1 MSPPGDVGEG
11 ASGAGAGDE
20 QVAPDDEELLR
31 ELRTAAALHDP
42 PPGQLPD
49 YLEGLLS
56 WRDVDAELAEL
67 VADSREL
74 TGAVRNGREEVL
86 LRFEASPF
94 AITFSAVPD
103 GAGKLRLFGQIEP
116 PTAGEIL
123 VVQRAVTE
131 PDGEASEL
139 QAWCDQGG
147 RFEAYPV
154 RHGRISVRF
163 TPGTGQSLQTA
174 GVVL

>member
-1 MSPPGDVGEG
+1 MSPSGDVGEG
-11 ASGAGAGDE
+11 ASGAGDE
-20 QVAPDDEELLR
+20 QVAPDDEELLK
-31 ELRTAAALHDP
+31 ELRMAAARHDP

-56 WRDVDAELAEL
+56 WRDVDAELADL

-74 TGAVRNGREEVL
+74 TGAVRDGREEIL

-103 GAGKLRLFGQIEP
+103 GAGKLRLLGQIEP
-116 PTAGEIL
+116 GTAGEIR
-123 VVQRAVTE
+123 VVQRAAAE
-131 PDGEASEL
+131 PDSEPSEL
-139 QAWCDQGG
+139 RAWCDPGG

-154 RHGRISVRF
+154 AHGLISVRF
-163 TPGTGQSLQTA
+163 TPGTGQSVRTA

>member
-1 MSPPGDVGEG
+1 MSPPGDVGES
-11 ASGAGAGDE
+11 ASGSGAGDE
-20 QVAPDDEELLR
+20 RVGPDDEELLR
-31 ELRTAAALHDP
+31 ELRMAAARYDP

-49 YLEGLLS
+49 HLEGLLS

-74 TGAVRNGREEVL
+74 TGAVRDGREEVL

-94 AITFSAVPD
+94 AITFSAVSD
-103 GAGKLRLFGQIEP
+103 GTGKLRLLGQIEP
-116 PTAGEIL
+116 PTAGEIR
-123 VVQRAVTE
+123 VVQRAAA
-131 PDGEASEL
+131 DGEPSEL
-139 QAWCDQGG
+139 RTWCDEGG

-154 RHGRISVRF
+154 AHGRISVRF